1 MEHGPTPPV
10 AGPDVPVPA
19 VLAIDVESDARAG
32 RPGSGV
38 RALGFERT
46 VAWLEDLRPRLEDA
60 GGRRVRYA
68 WYVRMDPQVTAQAG
82 RADGLVEAAPGA
94 WEAITA
100 AGDVIGL
107 HTHAGRWIEARGRW
121 VADHGEPAWVDRCLT
136 ASFVAYEGHF
146 GRPCREHRFGDRFS
160 SQRMFDRLADLG
172 AVVDLTPEPGMRGR
186 RRSDRTADAT
196 GSIPDYRGYATRPH
210 RDGRGVWIMP
220 LTSADPAPAMSPAR
234 RWLRRLAFAGQS
246 RARPMAIER
255 AWPSAGLFWD
265 LAERALDDGAAHL
278 AWAIRSDVSLW
289 PQFERVS
296 EVVSGVL
303 RHPLASRLAF
313 GGGEDALRH
322 LGLVDG
328 VADSA

>member
-121 VADHGEPAWVDRCLT
+121 VEVD
-136 ASFVAYEGHF
+136 
-146 GRPCREHRFGDRFS
+146 
-160 SQRMFDRLADLG
+160 
-172 AVVDLTPEPGMRGR
+172 
-186 RRSDRTADAT
+186 
-196 GSIPDYRGYATRPH
+196 
-210 RDGRGVWIMP
+210 
-220 LTSADPAPAMSPAR
+220 SPAGKISA
-234 RWLRRLAFAGQS
+234 LKPPFNLEG
-246 RARPMAIER
+246 MAPRMDAVPAVGEHTRSI
-255 AWPSAGLFWD
+255 
-265 LAERALDDGAAHL
+265 LAELGYTAAEIEL
-278 AWAIRSDVSLW
+278 LY
-289 PQFERVS
+289 
-296 EVVSGVL
+296 
-303 RHPLASRLAF
+303 
-313 GGGEDALRH
+313 
-322 LGLVDG
+322 
-328 VADSA
+328 